1 VPSPRQS
8 PLERAASLQELGY
21 AAYRAGNPA
30 RARQHFERA
39 LSLRR
44 DAQGDDHPDTLVALS
59 DLGAAYAAMGNDAAA
74 HAAHQTAL
82 AARRRLLGNTHPD
95 VAVSLHNLG
104 TICGRLGKP
113 EAAWAHLEEALAI
126 LLVSHGDEHPLV
138 GKTLIALAGVARDRR
153 NPSAALFYTNKV
165 LAIWRGT
172 LRPGDPRIAAALEDL
187 AAAHTINS
195 DDKAAE
201 ATLAAIQDP
210 APDHKAARWTRLGT
224 LRRRLGD
231 LPGAAAAFTAALG
244 ADPAFTAARHN
255 LAVTLTRLGRPAE
268 AKPHRDQALRQQCVF
283 TQFGPT
289 PAVLILATAQDGNIP
304 LDHLL
309 PEGAVTRIWW
319 FIDHAP
325 HPRTHPLPPYDVVFN
340 GIADPDTWQGADAKL
355 AAFLPACRKPVLND
369 PARIAHTRR
378 DRLAARLAGLDLVV
392 PAIRRLDTPGAVDIP
407 TPVLI
412 RPAGAHGGEGVIL
425 LEDWA
430 SLTAPVP
437 APCYVTAFHDTR
449 APDGFYR
456 KYRMIFVDRV
466 AYPYHLAISPDWL
479 VHYFRADM
487 TAHAWKLAEEA
498 TFLANP
504 VAALGARAHD
514 AIVAVGRR
522 LDLDYCGV
530 DFTVLPDGR
539 ALIFEANATML
550 IHDAP
555 HITAAMMQMIQAHAT
570 KG

>member
-39 LSLRR
+39 LGLRR

-59 DLGAAYAAMGNDAAA
+59 DLGAAYAAMGHDDAA

-113 EAAWAHLEEALAI
+113 GAGRAHLEEALAI

-138 GKTLIALAGVARDRR
+138 AKTLTILGALAREQRDAA
-153 NPSAALFYTNKV
+153 AALFYANKV
-165 LAIWRGT
+165 LAIRRGT

-187 AAAHTINS
+187 AAAQTING

-201 ATLAAIQDP
+201 AALAAIQDQ
-210 APDHKAARWTRLGT
+210 APDHTAARWNRLGS

-231 LPGAAAAFTAALG
+231 LPGAAGAFTAALE

-268 AKPHRDQALRQQCVF
+268 AKPHRDQALRQHCVF
-283 TQFGPT
+283 TQPGPA

-304 LDHLL
+304 LEHLL
-309 PEGAVTRIWW
+309 PEGSATRIWW
-319 FIDHAP
+319 FIDHAA

-340 GIADPDTWQGADAKL
+340 GIADPDTSQGADAKL
-355 AAFLPACRKPVLND
+355 AAFLPVCRKKVLND

-378 DRLAARLAGLDLVV
+378 DRLAARLAGLDLVI
-392 PAIRRLDTPGAVDIP
+392 PAIRRLDAPGAVDIP
-407 TPVLI
+407 APVLI
-412 RPAGAHGGEGVIL
+412 RPAGAHGGEGVIRV
-425 LEDWA
+425 ESWP
-430 SLTAPVP
+430 APLP
-437 APCYVTAFHDTR
+437 APCYVTAFHDVR
-449 APDGFYR
+449 SPDGFYR

-479 VHYFRADM
+479 VHYFSADM
-487 TAHAWKLAEEA
+487 EAHPWKLAEEA
-498 TFLANP
+498 AFLANP
-504 VAALGARAHD
+504 VAALGARAYD
-514 AIVAVGRR
+514 AILALGRR